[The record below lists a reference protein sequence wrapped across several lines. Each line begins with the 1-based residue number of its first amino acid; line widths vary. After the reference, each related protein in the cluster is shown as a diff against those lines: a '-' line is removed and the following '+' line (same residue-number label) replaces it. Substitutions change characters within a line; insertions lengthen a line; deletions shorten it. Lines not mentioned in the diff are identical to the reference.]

1 VLSLFQEEHRTRNR
15 REEEKR
21 RRIVRRE
28 GAFEQDNWRRE
39 SEHLILGLAGKSV
52 EVSTTIRKR
61 MMAAVFTTHASPV
74 RSIPFC
80 AISSSAISATWA
92 GTCQTPPK

>member
-1 VLSLFQEEHRTRNR
+1 M
-15 REEEKR
+15 K
-21 RRIVRRE
+21 E
-28 GAFEQDNWRRE
+28 GGGFEQDNWRRE
-39 SEHLILGLAGKSV
+39 SEHLILGLAGNGV
-52 EVSTTIRKR
+52 EVSTTILKR
-61 MMAAVFTTHASPV
+61 MMTAAFTTHASPA